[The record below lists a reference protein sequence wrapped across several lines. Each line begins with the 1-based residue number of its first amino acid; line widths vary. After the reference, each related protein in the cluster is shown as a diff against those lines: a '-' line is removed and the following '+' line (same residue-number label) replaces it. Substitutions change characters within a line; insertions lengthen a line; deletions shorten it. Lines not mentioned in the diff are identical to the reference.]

1 MEDRKIEVV
10 ASSGPPVP
18 EMGREPL
25 TDGRFVT
32 IKLKGPIEIQI
43 DLEQAVR
50 ESWKGVDRTEIDTF
64 SGGRLDFLNL
74 SVGDINLDDIAVGLS
89 NTCRFAGQIDEFYSV
104 SEHINLVSRVLES
117 RLDAPFPG
125 LVESAFAHDFPEAYA
140 HDIVSPLKKLC
151 PGYKLIERDLERVIM
166 EAFGLGISLS
176 HPMIK
181 EVDLYVFHAERKHFR
196 NPPECE
202 GKYDLPDGLCIR
214 NLSPK
219 EARKEFYERAEE
231 LGVKIRPRLS

>member
-1 MEDRKIEVV
+1 MEDRKIEIV
-10 ASSGPPVP
+10 SSNLPRIEFG
-18 EMGREPL
+18 GKSL
-25 TDGRFVT
+25 SGGRFVT
-32 IKLKGPIEIQI
+32 IRSKGPIELRV
-43 DLEQAVR
+43 DLELVIR
-50 ESWKGVDRTEIDTF
+50 GWWEDVDRTDIDTF
-64 SGGRLDFLNL
+64 SGGKLDFLNL
-74 SVGDINLDDIAVGLS
+74 SAKDINLDDIAVGLS

-104 SEHINLVSRVLES
+104 AEHSVLVSRVLES
-117 RLDAPFPG
+117 RLNAPLPG
-125 LVESAFAHDFPEAYA
+125 IVESTFAHDFPEAYA

-151 PGYKLIERDLERVIM
+151 PGYKLIERDLEVVIM

-181 EVDLYVFHAERKHFR
+181 EVDMDVFHAERKLFM

-202 GKYDLPDGLCIR
+202 GEYDLPDGLCIR

-231 LGVKIRPRLS
+231 LGVRIRHQ